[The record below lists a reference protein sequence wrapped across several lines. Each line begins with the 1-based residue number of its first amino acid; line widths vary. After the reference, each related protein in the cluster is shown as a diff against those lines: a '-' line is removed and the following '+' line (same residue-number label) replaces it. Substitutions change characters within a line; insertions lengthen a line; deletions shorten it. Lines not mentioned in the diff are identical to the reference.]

1 VTDEAVMLVGHDPL
15 WRGRFLEQQARLS
28 ASLQPWLAA
37 PIEHIGSTAVPGLRA
52 KPIIDI
58 LAPVVSLDAAHA
70 AVPVLEHNGWMFWSD
85 DPNRSYRL
93 WFLRPRPDARTH
105 HLQIM

>member
-52 KPIIDI
+52 KPIID
-58 LAPVVSLDAAHA
+58 PTDRT
-70 AVPVLEHNGWMFWSD
+70 G
-85 DPNRSYRL
+85 DP
-93 WFLRPRPDARTH
+93 W
-105 HLQIM
+105 